1 MIEIH
6 TIDVVVPDISPELFV
21 LGVERLLLKE
31 GKELGVI
38 NVICVS
44 DEYLLDMNIKHLNH
58 DYFTDIITFDYTND
72 LIVSGDLYVSVDRV
86 ADNAML
92 NADSVNN
99 EFLRVCV
106 HGVLHLCGYMD
117 KSDAEIVVMREKEDF
132 YLSYCGFT

>member
-6 TIDVVVPDISPELFV
+6 TIDVMVPDISPELFV
-21 LGVERLLLKE
+21 LGVERLILKE
-31 GKELGVI
+31 GKELGLI

-92 NADSVNN
+92 NAVSVNN
-99 EFLRVCV
+99 EFLHVCV
-106 HGVLHLCGYMD
+106 HGVLHLCGYKD
-117 KSDAEIVVMREKEDF
+117 KTDAEIVVMREKEDF
-132 YLSYCGFT
+132 YLLYCGFT

>member
-6 TIDVVVPDISPELFV
+6 TIDVMVPDISPELFV

-44 DEYLLDMNIKHLNH
+44 DEYLLDINIKHLNH

-92 NADSVNN
+92 NAVSVNN

>member
-6 TIDVVVPDISPELFV
+6 TIDVMVPDISPELFV
-21 LGVERLLLKE
+21 LGVERLILKE

-92 NADSVNN
+92 NAVSVNN

-117 KSDAEIVVMREKEDF
+117 KSDAEIAVMREKEDF

>member
-6 TIDVVVPDISPELFV
+6 TIDVMVPDISPELFV

-92 NADSVNN
+92 NAVSVNN

-106 HGVLHLCGYMD
+106 HGVLHLCGYKD

>member
-6 TIDVVVPDISPELFV
+6 TIDVMVPDISPELFV
-21 LGVERLLLKE
+21 LGVERLILKE

-38 NVICVS
+38 NVICVT

-92 NADSVNN
+92 NAVSVNN

-106 HGVLHLCGYMD
+106 HGVLHLCGYKD

>member
-6 TIDVVVPDISPELFV
+6 TIDVMVPDISPELFV
-21 LGVERLLLKE
+21 LGVERLILKE

-72 LIVSGDLYVSVDRV
+72 LIVSGDLYVSTDRV
-86 ADNAML
+86 ADNATL
-92 NADSVNN
+92 NSVSVNN

>member
-6 TIDVVVPDISPELFV
+6 TIDVMVPDISPELFV
-21 LGVERLLLKE
+21 LGVERLILKE

-92 NADSVNN
+92 NAVSVNN

-106 HGVLHLCGYMD
+106 HGVLHLCGFKD

>member
-6 TIDVVVPDISPELFV
+6 SIDVLVPDISPELFV
-21 LGVERLLLKE
+21 LGVERLILNE
-31 GKELGVI
+31 NKELGVI

-44 DEYLLDMNIKHLNH
+44 DEYLLDINIKHLNH

-72 LIVSGDLYVSVDRV
+72 LVVSGDLYVSVDRV

-92 NADSVNN
+92 NAVSMNN

-106 HGVLHLCGYMD
+106 HGVLHLCGYKD
-117 KSDAEIVVMREKEDF
+117 KSDSEIVVMREKEDF

>member
-6 TIDVVVPDISPELFV
+6 TIDVMVPDISPELFV

-92 NADSVNN
+92 NAVSVNN

-106 HGVLHLCGYMD
+106 HGVLHLCGYKD
-117 KSDAEIVVMREKEDF
+117 KSDAEIVIMREKEDF

>member
-6 TIDVVVPDISPELFV
+6 TIDVLVPDISPELFV
-21 LGVERLLLKE
+21 LGLERLILNE
-31 GKELGVI
+31 NKELGVI

-72 LIVSGDLYVSVDRV
+72 LVVSGDLYVSVDRV
-86 ADNAML
+86 VDNANL
-92 NADSVNN
+92 NGVSVNN

-106 HGVLHLCGYMD
+106 HGVLHLCGYKD
-117 KSDAEIVVMREKEDF
+117 KSDSEIVVMRDKEDF
-132 YLSYCGFT
+132 YLSYCCFT

>member
-6 TIDVVVPDISPELFV
+6 TTDVMVPDISPELFV

-58 DYFTDIITFDYTND
+58 DYFTDIITFDYTYD

-92 NADSVNN
+92 NAVSVNN

-106 HGVLHLCGYMD
+106 HGVLHLCGYKD